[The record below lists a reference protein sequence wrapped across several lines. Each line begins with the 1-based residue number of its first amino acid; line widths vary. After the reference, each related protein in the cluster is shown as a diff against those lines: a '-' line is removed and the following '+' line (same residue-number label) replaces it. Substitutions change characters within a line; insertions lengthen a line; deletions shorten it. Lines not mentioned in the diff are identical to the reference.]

1 MVKGKTVKTVKIFI
15 YRFLLSHGITA
26 RLYDSLDTVFPRR
39 GFLSVIKIKKA
50 KEQQQKKSKLKT
62 QTPKKPPKLTPA
74 HCALPPP
81 PPVNLNLQKCF
92 PTQADFCFHESIS
105 QVKFTVSLANTYG

>member
-81 PPVNLNLQKCF
+81 PPSQPKPAKMF
-92 PTQADFCFHESIS
+92 PNS
-105 QVKFTVSLANTYG
+105 G